1 MAEDDVDDMTPVP
14 MPGEEDEAERKRI
27 RRSNDRDQDLERQ
40 GKPARHNQGYDKAA
54 DGTPEPEI
62 EHIVDEV

>member
-14 MPGEEDEAERKRI
+14 IPGEEDEAERKRI

-40 GKPARHNQGYDKAA
+40 GKPSRHNQGYDEAA
-54 DGTPEPEI
+54 DGAGEPEI